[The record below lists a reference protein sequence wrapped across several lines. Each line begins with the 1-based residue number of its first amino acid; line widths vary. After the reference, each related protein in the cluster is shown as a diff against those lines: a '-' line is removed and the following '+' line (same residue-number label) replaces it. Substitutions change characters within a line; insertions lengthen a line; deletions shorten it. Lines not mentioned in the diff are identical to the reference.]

1 LKLEEIFNKTLTK
14 FKSDPENSEILND
27 KDMKAYNDLVDILI
41 AESFIKVT
49 KSSINYLNF
58 KLFIYFILNNSFQ
71 R

>member
-1 LKLEEIFNKTLTK
+1 MTK
-14 FKSDPENSEILND
+14 FKSDPEISEIQND